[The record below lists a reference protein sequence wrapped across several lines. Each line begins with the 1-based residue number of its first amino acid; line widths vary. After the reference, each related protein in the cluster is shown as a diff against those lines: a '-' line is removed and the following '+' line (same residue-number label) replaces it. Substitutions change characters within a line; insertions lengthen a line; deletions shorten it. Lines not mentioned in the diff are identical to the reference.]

1 MTDLVPVAANPA
13 MGGAMPG
20 GPALTRLRG
29 LTAQPAVARTLP
41 WLAGLAALAVAGIA
55 YTALVP
61 APQRTL
67 YGELDDSER
76 GAVAAALDKGAIG
89 YTIDPTS
96 GAVTVDADDL
106 YRARMLV
113 AADGAVAAPQTGAEM
128 LDALPLGASRTM
140 EGERLRA
147 ARERELELTIAE
159 IDGVQ
164 GVRVHLAESEA
175 SVFVRETAPVT
186 ASVMV
191 RLASGRQLGASQV
204 RAVVNLVAA
213 SVPGLSADAV
223 RVVDQ
228 HGRLLTDPTVS
239 GETDRLDLQARMEEK
254 LRNQLDKLLTPMLG
268 EGGFSSEIQVEL
280 DMDEV
285 TKATETYGKDGSI
298 RTETQSQ
305 AQNTGGGAALGVPGV
320 LSNTP
325 PPPTAAVPGAPQGVA
340 QTAPV
345 QTGSESS
352 ATRTFEL
359 GREVAVNTAAPGG
372 LKRLSVAVAISSAVL
387 KKNKTADIAQ
397 IRELVS
403 AAVGANT
410 ARGDSV
416 AVAVRD
422 FNAATDEPV
431 PFYEQPWFAMIL
443 RNLVTLIGVVLVLLL
458 AVRPLVKAG
467 VRRLSGNTEPEQI
480 EGEAEILP
488 PLPNP
493 SNSPVTPGASGPS
506 GVPSD
511 EASLLNQQIGIA
523 QRIASDNPDAA
534 LAALRQMIA
543 AESPAR

>member
-1 MTDLVPVAANPA
+1 MADLVPVSAN
-13 MGGAMPG
+13 
-20 GPALTRLRG
+20 GPTLTRLRG
-29 LTAQPAVARTLP
+29 LSAQPAVAKTLP
-41 WLAGLAALAVAGIA
+41 WLVGLAAIGVAAFA
-55 YTALVP
+55 YTAIVP

-67 YGELDDSER
+67 YGELDDAER
-76 GAVAAALDKGAIG
+76 GAVAASLDKAAIG
-89 YTIDPTS
+89 YSIDPAS

-106 YRARMLV
+106 YKARMLV

-140 EGERLRA
+140 EGQRLRA

-164 GVRVHLAESEA
+164 GVRVHLAEAEA
-175 SVFVRETAPVT
+175 SVFVRDTAPVT

-204 RAVVNLVAA
+204 GAVVNLVAA

-223 RVVDQ
+223 RVIDQ
-228 HGRLLTDPTVS
+228 HGRLLTDPRVS
-239 GETDRLDLQARMEEK
+239 GEADRLDLQARMEDK
-254 LRNQLDKLLTPMLG
+254 LRLQLDKLLTPMLG

-285 TKATETYGKDGSI
+285 TSATESYAKDGVVRS
-298 RTETQSQ
+298 ETQSQ
-305 AQNTGGGAALGVPGV
+305 MQNGGSSGAIGVPGV

-325 PPPTAAVPGAPQGVA
+325 PPATVAVPGAPQG
-340 QTAPV
+340 QTLGAAPAA
-345 QTGSESS
+345 TGGESS
-352 ATRTFEL
+352 ATRTYEL
-359 GREVAVNTAAPGG
+359 GREVAVNTSSPGK

-397 IRELVS
+397 IKELVG
-403 AAVGANT
+403 AAVGADN

-422 FNAATDEPV
+422 FSTAEDEAV
-431 PFYEQPWFAMIL
+431 AFYEAPWFAMVL
-443 RNLVTLIGVVLVLLL
+443 RNFVTLVAVLLVLLL
-458 AVRPLVKAG
+458 AVRPLVGAM
-467 VRRLSGNTEPEQI
+467 VRALTRKDTAPASVGDAPRLAAPAPAHS
-480 EGEAEILP
+480 
-488 PLPNP
+488 
-493 SNSPVTPGASGPS
+493 GASDP
-506 GVPSD
+506 
-511 EASLLNQQIGIA
+511 SLLGQQLGVA
-523 QRIASDNPDAA
+523 QRMASDNPDAA

>member
-1 MTDLVPVAANPA
+1 MANLVPVAAP
-13 MGGAMPG
+13 PLSG
-20 GPALTRLRG
+20 GPTLTRLRG
-29 LTAQPAVARTLP
+29 ITAQPAVAHTLP
-41 WLAGLAALAVAGIA
+41 WLVGIAALGVAAIA
-55 YTALVP
+55 YTSLVP

-67 YGELDDSER
+67 YGELGDAER
-76 GAVAAALDKGAIG
+76 GAVAAALDKAAIN
-89 YTIDPTS
+89 YRIDPAT

-106 YRARMLV
+106 YKARMLV

-186 ASVMV
+186 ASVMI

-223 RVVDQ
+223 RVIDQ
-228 HGRLLTDPTVS
+228 HGRLLTDPRVS
-239 GETDRLDLQARMEEK
+239 GEADRLDLQTRMEEK
-254 LRNQLDKLLTPMLG
+254 LRLQLDKLLTPMLG

-285 TKATETYGKDGSI
+285 TSATESYGKDGVI
-298 RTETQSQ
+298 RSETQSQ
-305 AQNTGGGAALGVPGV
+305 MLNAGAGGALGVPGV

-325 PPPTAAVPGAPQGVA
+325 PPPTVAVPGAPQG
-340 QTAPV
+340 PV
-345 QTGSESS
+345 QGAAPGAAPAANNTESS
-352 ATRTFEL
+352 ATRTYEL
-359 GREVAVNTAAPGG
+359 GREVAVNTVRPGK

-403 AAVGANT
+403 AAVGADN

-422 FNAATDEPV
+422 FSTATDEP
-431 PFYEQPWFAMIL
+431 PAFYEEPWFAMVL
-443 RNLVTLIGVVLVLLL
+443 RNVVTLIAVLLVLLL
-458 AVRPLVKAG
+458 AVRPLVGAM
-467 VRRLSGNTEPEQI
+467 VRALTRR
-480 EGEAEILP
+480 GEAGDGTGGSADGGEILP
-488 PLPNP
+488 QLAAP
-493 SNSPVTPGASGPS
+493 TGAPGGDP
-506 GVPSD
+506 
-511 EASLLNQQIGIA
+511 SLLGQQIGLA
-523 QRIASDNPDAA
+523 QRMASDNPDAA

-543 AESPAR
+543 GESPAR

>member
-1 MTDLVPVAANPA
+1 
-13 MGGAMPG
+13 
-20 GPALTRLRG
+20 
-29 LTAQPAVARTLP
+29 
-41 WLAGLAALAVAGIA
+41 
-55 YTALVP
+55 
-61 APQRTL
+61 
-67 YGELDDSER
+67 
-76 GAVAAALDKGAIG
+76 
-89 YTIDPTS
+89 
-96 GAVTVDADDL
+96 
-106 YRARMLV
+106 
-113 AADGAVAAPQTGAEM
+113 M

-175 SVFVRETAPVT
+175 SVFVRDTAPVT

-223 RVVDQ
+223 RVIDQ
-228 HGRLLTDPTVS
+228 HGRLLTDPRVS
-239 GETDRLDLQARMEEK
+239 GEADRLDLQTRMEEK
-254 LRNQLDKLLTPMLG
+254 LRMQLDKLLTPMLG

-285 TKATETYGKDGSI
+285 TSATETYGKDGVI
-298 RTETQSQ
+298 RSETQSQ
-305 AQNTGGGAALGVPGV
+305 MQNSGGGGALGVPGV

-325 PPPTAAVPGAPQGVA
+325 PPATTAVPGAPQG
-340 QTAPV
+340 QAPGAAPA

-352 ATRTFEL
+352 ATRTYEL
-359 GREVAVNTAAPGG
+359 GREVAVNTVRPGK

-387 KKNKTADIAQ
+387 KKNKAADIAQ

-403 AAVGANT
+403 AAVGADN

-422 FNAATDEPV
+422 FSTAVDEP
-431 PFYEQPWFAMIL
+431 PAFYEEPWFAMVL
-443 RNLVTLIGVVLVLLL
+443 RNVVTLIAVLLVLLL
-458 AVRPLVKAG
+458 AVRPLVKAA
-467 VRRLSGNTEPEQI
+467 VRKLAGKN
-480 EGEAEILP
+480 EAQE
-488 PLPNP
+488 
-493 SNSPVTPGASGPS
+493 T
-506 GVPSD
+506 D
-511 EASLLNQQIGIA
+511 EAGEVLPQLAGPAGAPAGDPALLGQQIGLA
-523 QRIASDNPDAA
+523 QRMASDNPDAA

-543 AESPAR
+543 SESPAR

>member
-1 MTDLVPVAANPA
+1 
-13 MGGAMPG
+13 
-20 GPALTRLRG
+20 
-29 LTAQPAVARTLP
+29 
-41 WLAGLAALAVAGIA
+41 
-55 YTALVP
+55 
-61 APQRTL
+61 
-67 YGELDDSER
+67 
-76 GAVAAALDKGAIG
+76 
-89 YTIDPTS
+89 
-96 GAVTVDADDL
+96 
-106 YRARMLV
+106 MLV

-175 SVFVRETAPVT
+175 SVFVRDTAPVT
-186 ASVMV
+186 ASVMI

-223 RVVDQ
+223 RVIDQ
-228 HGRLLTDPTVS
+228 HGRLLTDPQVS
-239 GETDRLDLQARMEEK
+239 GETDRLDFQTRMEEK
-254 LRNQLDKLLTPMLG
+254 LRLQLDKLLTPMLG

-285 TKATETYGKDGSI
+285 TSATESYGKDGVV

-305 AQNTGGGAALGVPGV
+305 MQNSGGGGALGVPGV

-325 PPPTAAVPGAPQGVA
+325 PPATTAVPGAPQGQVPGGTPA
-340 QTAPV
+340 

-352 ATRTFEL
+352 ATRTYEL
-359 GREVAVNTAAPGG
+359 GREVAVNTSSPGK

-422 FNAATDEPV
+422 FKKATDEP
-431 PFYEQPWFAMIL
+431 PAFYEEPWFAMVL
-443 RNLVTLIGVVLVLLL
+443 RNVVTLIAVLLVLLL
-458 AVRPLVKAG
+458 AVRPLVGAMVRALTRRSDGGSGAESAAG
-467 VRRLSGNTEPEQI
+467 DNGGGAEVLPRLTTLAASQPGD
-480 EGEAEILP
+480 
-488 PLPNP
+488 PL
-493 SNSPVTPGASGPS
+493 
-506 GVPSD
+506 
-511 EASLLNQQIGIA
+511 LLGQQIGLA
-523 QRIASDNPDAA
+523 QRMASDNPDAA

>member
-1 MTDLVPVAANPA
+1 MADLVPLAAP
-13 MGGAMPG
+13 PLSG
-20 GPALTRLRG
+20 GPTLTRLRG
-29 LTAQPAVARTLP
+29 ITAQPAVARTLP
-41 WLAGLAALAVAGIA
+41 WLVGLAAVAVAGIA
-55 YTALVP
+55 YTSLVP

-89 YTIDPTS
+89 YTIDPAS

-106 YRARMLV
+106 YKARMLV

-175 SVFVRETAPVT
+175 SVFVRDTAPVT
-186 ASVMV
+186 ASVMI

-223 RVVDQ
+223 RVIDQ
-228 HGRLLTDPTVS
+228 HGRLLTDPQVS
-239 GETDRLDLQARMEEK
+239 GETDRLDFQTRMEEK
-254 LRNQLDKLLTPMLG
+254 LRLQLDKLLTPMLG

-285 TKATETYGKDGSI
+285 TSATESYGKDGVV

-305 AQNTGGGAALGVPGV
+305 MQNSGGGGALGVPGV

-325 PPPTAAVPGAPQGVA
+325 PPATTAVPGAPQGQVPGGTPA
-340 QTAPV
+340 

-352 ATRTFEL
+352 ATRTYEL
-359 GREVAVNTAAPGG
+359 GREVAVNTSSPGK

-422 FNAATDEPV
+422 FKKATDEP
-431 PFYEQPWFAMIL
+431 PAFYEEPWFAMVL
-443 RNLVTLIGVVLVLLL
+443 RNVVTLIAVLLVLLL
-458 AVRPLVKAG
+458 AVRPLVGAMVRALTRRSDGGSGAESAAG
-467 VRRLSGNTEPEQI
+467 DNGGGAEVLPRLTTLAASQPGD
-480 EGEAEILP
+480 
-488 PLPNP
+488 PL
-493 SNSPVTPGASGPS
+493 
-506 GVPSD
+506 
-511 EASLLNQQIGIA
+511 LLGQQIGLA
-523 QRIASDNPDAA
+523 QRMASDNPDAA

>member
-1 MTDLVPVAANPA
+1 MANLVPVAAP
-13 MGGAMPG
+13 PLSG
-20 GPALTRLRG
+20 GPTLTRLRG
-29 LTAQPAVARTLP
+29 ITAQPAVARTLP
-41 WLAGLAALAVAGIA
+41 WLVGIAALGVAAIA
-55 YTALVP
+55 YTSLVP

-67 YGELDDSER
+67 YGELGDAER
-76 GAVAAALDKGAIG
+76 GAVAAALDKAAIN
-89 YTIDPTS
+89 YRIDPAT

-106 YRARMLV
+106 YKARMLV

-186 ASVMV
+186 ASVMI

-223 RVVDQ
+223 RVIDQ
-228 HGRLLTDPTVS
+228 HGRLLTDPRVS
-239 GETDRLDLQARMEEK
+239 GEADRLDLQTRMEEK
-254 LRNQLDKLLTPMLG
+254 LRLQLDKLLTPMLG

-285 TKATETYGKDGSI
+285 TSATESYGKDGVI
-298 RTETQSQ
+298 RSETQSQ
-305 AQNTGGGAALGVPGV
+305 MLNAGAGGALGVPGV

-325 PPPTAAVPGAPQGVA
+325 PPPTVAVPGAPQG
-340 QTAPV
+340 PV
-345 QTGSESS
+345 QGAAPGAAPAANNTESS
-352 ATRTFEL
+352 ATRTYEL
-359 GREVAVNTAAPGG
+359 GREVAVNTVRPGK

-403 AAVGANT
+403 AAVGADN

-422 FNAATDEPV
+422 FSTATDEP
-431 PFYEQPWFAMIL
+431 PAFYEEPWFAMVL
-443 RNLVTLIGVVLVLLL
+443 RNVVTLIAVLLVLLL
-458 AVRPLVKAG
+458 AVRPLVGAM
-467 VRRLSGNTEPEQI
+467 VRALTRR
-480 EGEAEILP
+480 GEAGDGTGGSADGGEILP
-488 PLPNP
+488 QLAAP
-493 SNSPVTPGASGPS
+493 TGAPGGDP
-506 GVPSD
+506 
-511 EASLLNQQIGIA
+511 SLLGQQIGLA
-523 QRIASDNPDAA
+523 QRMASDNPDAA

-543 AESPAR
+543 GESPAR

>member
-1 MTDLVPVAANPA
+1 MAGLVPVAAP
-13 MGGAMPG
+13 PLSG
-20 GPALTRLRG
+20 GPTLTRLRG
-29 LTAQPAVARTLP
+29 IAAQPAVARTLP
-41 WLAGLAALAVAGIA
+41 WLVGVAALGVAAIA
-55 YTALVP
+55 YTSLVP

-67 YGELDDSER
+67 YGELGDAER
-76 GAVAAALDKGAIG
+76 GAVAAALDKAAIN
-89 YTIDPTS
+89 YRIDPST

-106 YRARMLV
+106 YKARMLV

-175 SVFVRETAPVT
+175 SVFVRDTAPVT
-186 ASVMV
+186 ASVMI

-223 RVVDQ
+223 RVIDQ
-228 HGRLLTDPTVS
+228 HGRLLTDPRVS
-239 GETDRLDLQARMEEK
+239 GETDRLDLQTRMEDK
-254 LRNQLDKLLTPMLG
+254 LRLQLDKLLTPMLG

-285 TKATETYGKDGSI
+285 TSATESYGKDGVI
-298 RTETQSQ
+298 RSETQSQ
-305 AQNTGGGAALGVPGV
+305 MQNAGAGGALGVPGV

-325 PPPTAAVPGAPQGVA
+325 PPPTVAVPGAPQGAVPGA
-340 QTAPV
+340 APPA
-345 QTGSESS
+345 TNTESS
-352 ATRTFEL
+352 ATRTYEL
-359 GREVAVNTAAPGG
+359 GREVAVNTSSPGK

-403 AAVGANT
+403 AAVGADAT
-410 ARGDSV
+410 RGDSV

-422 FNAATDEPV
+422 FSKVEDEAV
-431 PFYEQPWFAMIL
+431 AFYEAPWFAMVL
-443 RNLVTLIGVVLVLLL
+443 RNVVTLIAVLLVLLL
-458 AVRPLVKAG
+458 AVRPLVGAIVRALSRRSDGQSVTESAAG
-467 VRRLSGNTEPEQI
+467 DNAGGADVLPRL
-480 EGEAEILP
+480 A
-488 PLPNP
+488 
-493 SNSPVTPGASGPS
+493 ASAA
-506 GVPSD
+506 SD
-511 EASLLNQQIGIA
+511 AGDPSLLGQQIGLA
-523 QRIASDNPDAA
+523 QRMASDNPDAA